1 MWYAAVSVYSGP
13 RDYLPLSAAFGGHDM
28 FHDIAQCE
36 VLLFNPATDLHGDLS
51 CSRVA
56 SDLVVPPDA
65 GRPGT
70 SILPMREASS
80 IL

>member
-1 MWYAAVSVYSGP
+1 MSLYTGS
-13 RDYLPLSAAFGGHDM
+13 RDYLPLSAAFGGRDM
-28 FHDIAQCE
+28 LHNIAQCE
-36 VLLFNPATDLHGDLS
+36 VLLANSATDLHGDLS

-56 SDLVVPPDA
+56 GDLVVPPDA

-70 SILPMREASS
+70 SILPIREASS